1 MLHRRRATAALHWR
15 RMRASDAVAR
25 ALRSRGNLLFLL
37 VVIAAS
43 VMLSS
48 PFPLVLAAVVE
59 VLVLPAVVHARAARR
74 DISRK

>member
-1 MLHRRRATAALHWR
+1 
-15 RMRASDAVAR
+15 MRASDAVAR

-37 VVIAAS
+37 AVIATS
-43 VMLSS
+43 VVLSS